1 MKLNNPE
8 QNTILPIIPRSI
20 EEKHRFIQFRR
31 NKIKGEGEVY
41 QYIDATKKERERER
55 ERKGEGGKEKFFL
68 YLAVEKQRCTLN
80 RCTHNENR

>member
-55 ERKGEGGKEKFFL
+55 GKEREGRKNSFCIL
-68 YLAVEKQRCTLN
+68 PWRNNDAR
-80 RCTHNENR
+80 